1 MRFALVTDA
10 WHPQVNGVVRS
21 LSTMVEIGRAK
32 NHEVLVIQPQ
42 DYPTFPL
49 PSYPEIRLAT
59 TPWKMMNI
67 LREFSPDAVHI
78 ATEGSLG
85 IFARIWLAHLRIPF
99 TTSYHTRFP
108 EYVQERLPIPLSW
121 GYSFLRWFHGAA
133 ERVMVPTPT
142 MGQLLNQHRVHQKT
156 VIWNRG
162 VNHELFRPRPQED
175 SYGPRPYWLCTGR
188 VAVEKNIEAFLR
200 LDLPGTK
207 IIVGDGPARESMQRK
222 YSEAVWLGYKFGEEL
237 AKLYAD
243 SDVFVFPS
251 KTDTFGNVLLESI
264 ASGTPVAAFPVPGP
278 QDVLKPGVDGVLSE
292 NLKEACL
299 NALKLDRDV
308 VHQSSM
314 DWDWDA
320 CFQTFLSHL
329 APIES
334 GKFGYQFNEF
344 DSPTIL
350 PTSD

>member
-21 LSTMVEIGRAK
+21 LSTMVKIGRAK
-32 NHEVLVIQPQ
+32 NHDVLVIQPQ

-49 PSYPEIRLAT
+49 PSYPEIRLGT
-59 TPWKMMNI
+59 TPWKMMKP

-78 ATEGSLG
+78 ATEGTLG
-85 IFARIWLAHLRIPF
+85 IFARIWLNHLKIPF

-108 EYVQERLPIPLSW
+108 EYVQQRLPIPLSW
-121 GYSFLRWFHGAA
+121 GYRFLKWFHGAA

-142 MGQLLNQHRVHQKT
+142 MGQLLNHHGVHQKT

-162 VNHELFRPRPQED
+162 VNHDLFRPRSQED
-175 SYGPRPYWLCTGR
+175 SYGPRPYWLCAGR
-188 VAVEKNIEAFLR
+188 VAVEKNIEAFLK

-207 IIVGDGPARESMQRK
+207 IIAGDGPARASMQTK
-222 YSEAVWLGYKFGEEL
+222 YPDAFWLGYKFGEEL
-237 AKLYAD
+237 AKIYAD

-292 NLKEACL
+292 NLKDACL
-299 NALKLDRDV
+299 SALRLDRNV
-308 VHQSSM
+308 VHRSSK
-314 DWDWDA
+314 DWDWDT

-329 APIES
+329 TPIDS
-334 GKFGYQFNEF
+334 GKFGYQFNKFE
-344 DSPTIL
+344 SPTIL

>member
-1 MRFALVTDA
+1 
-10 WHPQVNGVVRS
+10 
-21 LSTMVEIGRAK
+21 MVKIGRAK
-32 NHEVLVIQPQ
+32 NHDVLVIQPQ

-59 TPWKMMNI
+59 TPWKMMKP

-78 ATEGSLG
+78 ATEGTLG
-85 IFARIWLAHLRIPF
+85 IFARIWLNHLKIPF

-108 EYVQERLPIPLSW
+108 EYVQERLPIPLPW
-121 GYSFLRWFHGAA
+121 GYRFLKWFHGAA

-142 MGQLLNQHRVHQKT
+142 MGQLLNHHGVHQKT

-162 VNHELFRPRPQED
+162 VNHDLFRPRSQED
-175 SYGPRPYWLCTGR
+175 SYGPRPYWLCAGR
-188 VAVEKNIEAFLR
+188 VAVEKNIEAFLK

-207 IIVGDGPARESMQRK
+207 IIAGDGPARASMQTK
-222 YSEAVWLGYKFGEEL
+222 YPDAFWLGYKFGEEL
-237 AKLYAD
+237 AKIYAD

-292 NLKEACL
+292 NLKDACL
-299 NALKLDRDV
+299 SALRLGRNV
-308 VHQSSM
+308 VHRSSM
-314 DWDWDA
+314 DWDWDT

-329 APIES
+329 APIDS
-334 GKFGYQFNEF
+334 GKFGYQFNKFE
-344 DSPTIL
+344 SPTIL

>member
-32 NHEVLVIQPQ
+32 NHDVLVIQPQ
-42 DYPTFPL
+42 DYQTFPL

-59 TPWKMMNI
+59 TPWKMMKP

-78 ATEGSLG
+78 ATEGTLG
-85 IFARIWLAHLRIPF
+85 IFARIWLNHLKILF

-121 GYSFLRWFHGAA
+121 GYDDLKWFHRSA
-133 ERVMVPTPT
+133 EKVMVPTPT
-142 MGQLLNQHRVHQKT
+142 MGQLLNHHRVHQKT

-162 VNHELFRPRPQED
+162 VNHDLFRPRSQEN
-175 SYGPRPYWLCTGR
+175 SYEPRPYWLCAGR
-188 VAVEKNIEAFLR
+188 VAVEKNIEAFPK

-207 IIVGDGPARESMQRK
+207 IIAGDGPARASMQTK
-222 YSEAVWLGYKFGEEL
+222 YPDAFWLGYKFGEEL
-237 AKLYAD
+237 AKIYAD
-243 SDVFVFPS
+243 IDVFVFPS
-251 KTDTFGNVLLESI
+251 KTDTFGNILLESI

-292 NLKEACL
+292 NLKDACL
-299 NALKLDRDV
+299 SALRLDRNV
-308 VHQSSM
+308 VHRSSM
-314 DWDWDA
+314 DWDWDT

-329 APIES
+329 VPFDS
-334 GKFGYQFNEF
+334 DKFGYQFNKFE
-344 DSPTIL
+344 SPTIL

>member
-1 MRFALVTDA
+1 MK
-10 WHPQVNGVVRS
+10 S
-21 LSTMVEIGRAK
+21 
-32 NHEVLVIQPQ
+32 
-42 DYPTFPL
+42 
-49 PSYPEIRLAT
+49 
-59 TPWKMMNI
+59 

-78 ATEGSLG
+78 ATEGTLG
-85 IFARIWLAHLRIPF
+85 IFARIWLNHLKIPF

-121 GYSFLRWFHGAA
+121 GYRFLKWFHGAA

-142 MGQLLNQHRVHQKT
+142 MGQLLNHHGVHQKT

-162 VNHELFRPRPQED
+162 VNHDLFRPRSQEN
-175 SYGPRPYWLCTGR
+175 SYGPRPYWLCAGR
-188 VAVEKNIEAFLR
+188 VAVEKNIEAFLK

-207 IIVGDGPARESMQRK
+207 IIAGDGPARASMQTK
-222 YSEAVWLGYKFGEEL
+222 YPDAFWLGYKFGEEL
-237 AKLYAD
+237 AKIYAD

-292 NLKEACL
+292 NLKDASL
-299 NALKLDRDV
+299 SALRLDRNV
-308 VHQSSM
+308 VHRSSM
-314 DWDWDA
+314 DWDWDT

-329 APIES
+329 VPFDS
-334 GKFGYQFNEF
+334 DKFGYQFNKFE
-344 DSPTIL
+344 SPTIL

>member
-21 LSTMVEIGRAK
+21 LSTIVKIGRAK
-32 NHEVLVIQPQ
+32 NHDVLVIQPQ

-49 PSYPEIRLAT
+49 PSYPEIRLGT
-59 TPWKMMNI
+59 TPWKMMKP

-78 ATEGSLG
+78 ATEGTLG
-85 IFARIWLAHLRIPF
+85 IFARIWLNHLKIPF

-108 EYVQERLPIPLSW
+108 EYVQERLPISLSW
-121 GYSFLRWFHGAA
+121 GYRFLKWFHGAA

-142 MGQLLNQHRVHQKT
+142 MGQLLNHHGVHQKT

-162 VNHELFRPRPQED
+162 VNHDLFRPRSQED
-175 SYGPRPYWLCTGR
+175 SYGPRPYWLCAGR
-188 VAVEKNIEAFLR
+188 VAVEKNIEAFLK

-207 IIVGDGPARESMQRK
+207 IIAGDGPARASMQTK
-222 YSEAVWLGYKFGEEL
+222 YPDAFWLGYKFGEEL
-237 AKLYAD
+237 AKIYAD

-292 NLKEACL
+292 NLKDACL
-299 NALKLDRDV
+299 SALRLDRNV
-308 VHQSSM
+308 VHRSSK
-314 DWDWDA
+314 DWDWDT

-329 APIES
+329 APIDS
-334 GKFGYQFNEF
+334 GKLGYQFNKF

>member
-1 MRFALVTDA
+1 M
-10 WHPQVNGVVRS
+10 
-21 LSTMVEIGRAK
+21 K
-32 NHEVLVIQPQ
+32 
-42 DYPTFPL
+42 
-49 PSYPEIRLAT
+49 
-59 TPWKMMNI
+59 
-67 LREFSPDAVHI
+67 
-78 ATEGSLG
+78 
-85 IFARIWLAHLRIPF
+85 
-99 TTSYHTRFP
+99 
-108 EYVQERLPIPLSW
+108 
-121 GYSFLRWFHGAA
+121 
-133 ERVMVPTPT
+133 
-142 MGQLLNQHRVHQKT
+142 
-156 VIWNRG
+156 
-162 VNHELFRPRPQED
+162 
-175 SYGPRPYWLCTGR
+175 
-188 VAVEKNIEAFLR
+188 KNIEAFLR

-237 AKLYAD
+237 AKIYAD

-292 NLKEACL
+292 NLKDACL
-299 NALKLDRDV
+299 SALRLDRDV
-308 VHQSSM
+308 VHRSSM

-334 GKFGYQFNEF
+334 SKFGYQFNKF
-344 DSPTIL
+344 DSPPIL

>member
-21 LSTMVEIGRAK
+21 LSTIVEIGRAK

-42 DYPTFPL
+42 DYSTFPL
-49 PSYPEIRLAT
+49 PSYPEIRLAA
-59 TPWKMMNI
+59 TPWKMMKT

-85 IFARIWLAHLRIPF
+85 IFARIWLAHLRISF

-121 GYSFLRWFHGAA
+121 GYSFLKWFHGAA

-162 VNHELFRPRPQED
+162 VNHELFRPRPQEE

-278 QDVLKPGVDGVLSE
+278 QDVLKPGVDGILSE

-299 NALKLDRDV
+299 SALGLDRDV

-329 APIES
+329 APIDS
-334 GKFGYQFNEF
+334 DKFGYQFNKF

>member
-32 NHEVLVIQPQ
+32 NHDVLVIQPQ
-42 DYPTFPL
+42 DYQTLHL

-59 TPWKMMNI
+59 TPWKMMNS

-78 ATEGSLG
+78 ATEGTLG
-85 IFARIWLAHLRIPF
+85 IFARIWLNHLKIPF

-121 GYSFLRWFHGAA
+121 GYRFLKWFHGAA

-142 MGQLLNQHRVHQKT
+142 MGQLLNHHGVHQKT
-156 VIWNRG
+156 IIWNRG
-162 VNHELFRPRPQED
+162 VNHDLFRPRSQEN
-175 SYGPRPYWLCTGR
+175 SYGPRPYWLCGGR
-188 VAVEKNIEAFLR
+188 VAVEKNIEAFLK

-207 IIVGDGPARESMQRK
+207 IIAGAGPARASMQTK
-222 YSEAVWLGYKFGEEL
+222 YPDAFWLGYKFGEEL
-237 AKLYAD
+237 AKIYAD

-292 NLKEACL
+292 NLKDACL
-299 NALKLDRDV
+299 SALRLDRNV
-308 VHQSSM
+308 VHRSSM
-314 DWDWDA
+314 DWDWDT

-329 APIES
+329 VPFDS
-334 GKFGYQFNEF
+334 DKFGYQFNKFE
-344 DSPTIL
+344 SPTIL

>member
-21 LSTMVEIGRAK
+21 LSTMVKIGRAK
-32 NHEVLVIQPQ
+32 NHDVLVIQPQ

-49 PSYPEIRLAT
+49 PNYPEIRLAT
-59 TPWKMMNI
+59 TPWKMMKP

-78 ATEGSLG
+78 ATEGTLG
-85 IFARIWLAHLRIPF
+85 IFARIWLNHLKIPF

-121 GYSFLRWFHGAA
+121 GYRFLKWFHGAA

-142 MGQLLNQHRVHQKT
+142 MGQLLNHHGVHQKT

-162 VNHELFRPRPQED
+162 VNHDLFRPRSQED
-175 SYGPRPYWLCTGR
+175 SYGPRPYWLCAGR
-188 VAVEKNIEAFLR
+188 VAVEKNIEAFLK

-207 IIVGDGPARESMQRK
+207 IIAGDGPARASMQTK
-222 YSEAVWLGYKFGEEL
+222 YPDAFWLGYKFGEEL
-237 AKLYAD
+237 AKIYAD

-292 NLKEACL
+292 NLKDACL
-299 NALKLDRDV
+299 SALRLDRNV
-308 VHQSSM
+308 VHRSSK
-314 DWDWDA
+314 DWDWDT

-329 APIES
+329 APIDS
-334 GKFGYQFNEF
+334 GKFGYQFNKFE
-344 DSPTIL
+344 SPTIL

>member
-32 NHEVLVIQPQ
+32 NHDILVIQPQ
-42 DYPTFPL
+42 DHPTFPL

-59 TPWKMMNI
+59 TPWKMMKP

-78 ATEGSLG
+78 ATEGTLG
-85 IFARIWLAHLRIPF
+85 IFARIWLNHLKIPF

-121 GYSFLRWFHGAA
+121 GYRFLKWFHGAA

-142 MGQLLNQHRVHQKT
+142 MGQLLNHHGVHQKT

-162 VNHELFRPRPQED
+162 VNHDLFRPRSQEN
-175 SYGPRPYWLCTGR
+175 SYGPRPYWLCAGR
-188 VAVEKNIEAFLR
+188 VAVEKNIEAFLK

-207 IIVGDGPARESMQRK
+207 IIAGDGPARASMQTK
-222 YSEAVWLGYKFGEEL
+222 YPDAFWLGYKFGEEL
-237 AKLYAD
+237 AKIYAD

-292 NLKEACL
+292 NLKDACL
-299 NALKLDRDV
+299 SALRLDRNV
-308 VHQSSM
+308 VHRSSM
-314 DWDWDA
+314 DWDWDT

-329 APIES
+329 VPFDS
-334 GKFGYQFNEF
+334 DKFGYQFNKFE
-344 DSPTIL
+344 SPTIL

>member
-32 NHEVLVIQPQ
+32 NHDVLVIQPQ

-49 PSYPEIRLAT
+49 PSYPEIRLTT
-59 TPWKMMNI
+59 TPWKMMKL

-78 ATEGSLG
+78 ATEGTLG
-85 IFARIWLAHLRIPF
+85 IFARIWLNHLKIPF

-121 GYSFLRWFHGAA
+121 GYRFLKWFHGAA

-142 MGQLLNQHRVHQKT
+142 MGQFLIITGFTKRRLSGTEESIMNSSDHVLRKIPMVH
-156 VIWNRG
+156 VLIG
-162 VNHELFRPRPQED
+162 
-175 SYGPRPYWLCTGR
+175 SAGR

-292 NLKEACL
+292 NLKDACL
-299 NALKLDRDV
+299 SAL
-308 VHQSSM
+308 
-314 DWDWDA
+314 
-320 CFQTFLSHL
+320 
-329 APIES
+329 
-334 GKFGYQFNEF
+334 
-344 DSPTIL
+344 TIG
-350 PTSD
+350 

>member
-1 MRFALVTDA
+1 MK
-10 WHPQVNGVVRS
+10 S
-21 LSTMVEIGRAK
+21 
-32 NHEVLVIQPQ
+32 
-42 DYPTFPL
+42 
-49 PSYPEIRLAT
+49 
-59 TPWKMMNI
+59 

-78 ATEGSLG
+78 ATEGTLG
-85 IFARIWLAHLRIPF
+85 IFARIWLNHLKIPF

-121 GYSFLRWFHGAA
+121 GYRFLKWFHGAA

-142 MGQLLNQHRVHQKT
+142 MGQLLNHHGVHQKT

-162 VNHELFRPRPQED
+162 VNHDLFRPRSQEN
-175 SYGPRPYWLCTGR
+175 SYGPRPYWLCAGR
-188 VAVEKNIEAFLR
+188 VAVEKNIEAFLK

-207 IIVGDGPARESMQRK
+207 IIAGDGPARASMQTK
-222 YSEAVWLGYKFGEEL
+222 YPDAFWLGYKFGEEL
-237 AKLYAD
+237 AKIYAD

-292 NLKEACL
+292 NLKDACL
-299 NALKLDRDV
+299 SSLRLDRNV
-308 VHQSSM
+308 VHRSSM
-314 DWDWDA
+314 DWDWDT

-329 APIES
+329 VPFDS
-334 GKFGYQFNEF
+334 DKFVYQFNKFE
-344 DSPTIL
+344 SPTIL

>member
-32 NHEVLVIQPQ
+32 NHDVLVIQPQ
-42 DYPTFPL
+42 DYQTFPL

-59 TPWKMMNI
+59 TPWKMMKL

-78 ATEGSLG
+78 ATEGTLG
-85 IFARIWLAHLRIPF
+85 IFARIWLNHLKIPF

-121 GYSFLRWFHGAA
+121 GYRFLKWFHGVA
-133 ERVMVPTPT
+133 ERVMVPSPT
-142 MGQLLNQHRVHQKT
+142 IGQLLNHYGVHQQT

-162 VNHELFRPRPQED
+162 VNHDLFRPRSQEN
-175 SYGPRPYWLCTGR
+175 SYGPRPYWLCAGR
-188 VAVEKNIEAFLR
+188 VAVEKNIEAFPK

-207 IIVGDGPARESMQRK
+207 IIAGDGPARASMQTK
-222 YSEAVWLGYKFGEEL
+222 YPDAFWLGYKFGEEL
-237 AKLYAD
+237 AKIYAD

-292 NLKEACL
+292 NLKDACL
-299 NALKLDRDV
+299 SALRLDRNV
-308 VHQSSM
+308 VHRSSM
-314 DWDWDA
+314 DWDWDT

-329 APIES
+329 VPFDS
-334 GKFGYQFNEF
+334 DKFGYQFNKFE
-344 DSPTIL
+344 SPTIL

>member
-1 MRFALVTDA
+1 K
-10 WHPQVNGVVRS
+10 
-21 LSTMVEIGRAK
+21 IGRAK
-32 NHEVLVIQPQ
+32 NHDVLVIQPQ

-49 PSYPEIRLAT
+49 PSYPEIRLTT
-59 TPWKMMNI
+59 TPWKMMKL

-78 ATEGSLG
+78 ATEGTLG
-85 IFARIWLAHLRIPF
+85 IFARIWLNHLKIPF

-108 EYVQERLPIPLSW
+108 EYVQERLPISLSW
-121 GYSFLRWFHGAA
+121 GYRFLKWFHGAA

-142 MGQLLNQHRVHQKT
+142 MGQLLNHHGVHQKT

-162 VNHELFRPRPQED
+162 VNHDLFRPRSQED
-175 SYGPRPYWLCTGR
+175 SYGPRPYWLCAGR
-188 VAVEKNIEAFLR
+188 VAVEKNIEAFLK

-207 IIVGDGPARESMQRK
+207 IIAGDGPARASMQTK
-222 YSEAVWLGYKFGEEL
+222 YPDAFWLGYKFGEEL
-237 AKLYAD
+237 AKIYAD

-278 QDVLKPGVDGVLSE
+278 QDVLKPEVDGVLSE
-292 NLKEACL
+292 NLKDACL
-299 NALKLDRDV
+299 SALRLDRNV
-308 VHQSSM
+308 VHRSSM
-314 DWDWDA
+314 DWDWDT

-329 APIES
+329 APIDS
-334 GKFGYQFNEF
+334 GKFGYQFNKFE
-344 DSPTIL
+344 SPTIL

>member
-1 MRFALVTDA
+1 MK
-10 WHPQVNGVVRS
+10 P
-21 LSTMVEIGRAK
+21 
-32 NHEVLVIQPQ
+32 
-42 DYPTFPL
+42 
-49 PSYPEIRLAT
+49 
-59 TPWKMMNI
+59 

-78 ATEGSLG
+78 ATEGTLG
-85 IFARIWLAHLRIPF
+85 IFARIWLNHLKIPF

-121 GYSFLRWFHGAA
+121 RYRFLKWFHGAA

-142 MGQLLNQHRVHQKT
+142 MGQLLNHHGVHQKT

-162 VNHELFRPRPQED
+162 VNHDLFRPRSQEN
-175 SYGPRPYWLCTGR
+175 SYGPRPYWLCAGR
-188 VAVEKNIEAFLR
+188 VAVEKNIEAFLK

-207 IIVGDGPARESMQRK
+207 IIAGDGPARASMQTK
-222 YSEAVWLGYKFGEEL
+222 YPDAFWLGYKFGEEL
-237 AKLYAD
+237 AKIYAD

-292 NLKEACL
+292 NLKDACL
-299 NALKLDRDV
+299 SALRLDRNV
-308 VHQSSM
+308 VHRSSM
-314 DWDWDA
+314 DWDWDT

-329 APIES
+329 VPFDS
-334 GKFGYQFNEF
+334 DKFGYQFNKFE
-344 DSPTIL
+344 SPTIL

>member
-21 LSTMVEIGRAK
+21 LSTIVKIGRAK
-32 NHEVLVIQPQ
+32 NHDVLVIQPQ

-49 PSYPEIRLAT
+49 PSYPEIRLGT
-59 TPWKMMNI
+59 TPWKMMKP

-78 ATEGSLG
+78 ATEGTLG
-85 IFARIWLAHLRIPF
+85 IFARIWLNHLKIPF

-108 EYVQERLPIPLSW
+108 EYVQERLPISLSW
-121 GYSFLRWFHGAA
+121 GYRFLKWFHGAA

-142 MGQLLNQHRVHQKT
+142 MGQLLNHHGVHQKT

-162 VNHELFRPRPQED
+162 VNHDLFRPRSQED
-175 SYGPRPYWLCTGR
+175 SYGPRPYWLCAGR
-188 VAVEKNIEAFLR
+188 VAVEKNIEAFLK

-207 IIVGDGPARESMQRK
+207 IIAGDGPARASMQTK
-222 YSEAVWLGYKFGEEL
+222 YPDAFWLGYKFGEEL
-237 AKLYAD
+237 AKIYAD

-292 NLKEACL
+292 NLKDACL
-299 NALKLDRDV
+299 SALRLDRNV
-308 VHQSSM
+308 VHRSSK
-314 DWDWDA
+314 DWDWDT

-329 APIES
+329 APIDS
-334 GKFGYQFNEF
+334 GKFGYQFNKFE
-344 DSPTIL
+344 SPTIL

>member
-21 LSTMVEIGRAK
+21 LSTMVKIGRAK
-32 NHEVLVIQPQ
+32 NHDVLVIQPQ

-49 PSYPEIRLAT
+49 PSYPEIRLGT
-59 TPWKMMNI
+59 TPWKMMKP

-78 ATEGSLG
+78 ATEGTLG
-85 IFARIWLAHLRIPF
+85 IFARIWLNHLKIPF

-121 GYSFLRWFHGAA
+121 GYRFLKWFHGAA

-142 MGQLLNQHRVHQKT
+142 MSQLLNYHGVHQKT

-162 VNHELFRPRPQED
+162 VNHDLFRPRSQED
-175 SYGPRPYWLCTGR
+175 SYGPRPYWLCAGR
-188 VAVEKNIEAFLR
+188 VAVEKNIEAFLK

-207 IIVGDGPARESMQRK
+207 IIAGDGPARASMQTK
-222 YSEAVWLGYKFGEEL
+222 YPDAFWLGYKFGEEL
-237 AKLYAD
+237 AKIYAD

-292 NLKEACL
+292 NLKDACL
-299 NALKLDRDV
+299 SALRLDRNV
-308 VHQSSM
+308 VHRSSM
-314 DWDWDA
+314 DWDWDT

-329 APIES
+329 APIDS
-334 GKFGYQFNEF
+334 GKLGYQFNKFE
-344 DSPTIL
+344 SPTIL